1 MDSTFTRREVL
12 AGGGFL
18 ALAGTLPAM
27 AVPDPHWG
35 GGWLPGGAGSAWRH
49 TVRLQG
55 STRPEDVVWWYT
67 GRIYAQVG
75 ESEPRHLF
83 NLEGTEIYWYE
94 ETDDGAFRVSSRT
107 LTFFRDAQSGAM
119 IRRYDNPWTGA
130 TNEVEA
136 NRLGGRHNA
145 RYDASGWRFVGPEMG
160 GGDRSQPWQ
169 LEWQRAED
177 LAWFTSSRF
186 IKEFPQPWLECMTV
200 FCPAEALLDPR
211 QHNLRSHFTS
221 TYLAPFP
228 RWMEMGDHPGH
239 VVWHSSGT
247 KLTSAA
253 SIPEEYRQ
261 RVDAE
266 YGGVLT
272 AHPDSFG

>member
-1 MDSTFTRREVL
+1 MEGTFTRREML

-18 ALAGTLPAM
+18 ALASAAPAF
-27 AVPDPHWG
+27 AAGPHWG
-35 GGWLPGGAGSAWRH
+35 GDWLPGGSADGWRH
-49 TVRLQG
+49 TVRMQG

-94 ETDDGAFRVSSRT
+94 PDGDGGFIVSSRT
-107 LTFFRDAQSGAM
+107 LTFYRDAESGAM
-119 IRRYDNPWTGA
+119 IRSFANPWTGA
-130 TNEVEA
+130 TNEPEA

-145 RYDASGWRFVGPEMG
+145 RYSAEGWRFVAPEMG
-160 GGDRSQPWQ
+160 VGDASNPWQ

-186 IKEFPQPWLECMTV
+186 IREMPQPWQECMTV
-200 FCPAEALLDPR
+200 FCPAEALLDPAR
-211 QHNLRSHFTS
+211 HNLPAHFSS

-228 RWMEMGDHPGH
+228 RWMAMGDHPGH

-247 KLTSAA
+247 KLSSAA
-253 SIPEEYRQ
+253 AIPDEYRR

-272 AHPDSFG
+272 AHPDSFD